1 MQIFRQD
8 FAFARFSFVKCV
20 IYHLQHK
27 SRLKRTKTRLHGH
40 GCGCARLCPSLKG
53 ESESTPCRK
62 AEPNVTY
69 IRVRAFYY
77 ILQKVTACST
87 RARFAISNEDT
98 FAPASPRARG
108 TRTAPRPPHAR
119 ALSRG
124 YVNPNYKNVLIFCK
138 IHCFCFGF
146 VTFLAIFFFFF
157 FYVRIYV
164 YIYAYIRM

>member
-20 IYHLQHK
+20 IYHLQHE

-40 GCGCARLCPSLKG
+40 GCGCGCGCARLCPSLKG
-53 ESESTPCRK
+53 ERDPQSRSDRYVYT
-62 AEPNVTY
+62 
-69 IRVRAFYY
+69 RAFYY
-77 ILQKVTACST
+77 NLPKVTACST

-98 FAPASPRARG
+98 FAPTSPRARG
-108 TRTAPRPPHAR
+108 ARPAPRPPHAR

-124 YVNPNYKNVLIFCK
+124 YINPNYKNALIFCK
-138 IHCFCFGF
+138 IRCFCFGF